1 VSVRVA
7 TRPGG
12 RRLGGTEGNEH
23 LTSLTA
29 VVLTALLLAEGVTI
43 LRMGDLRTEH
53 MFIGLVLIGPVLLKL
68 ASTGY
73 RFVRYYGGARTY
85 REKGPPLLPLRVLA
99 PVLVF
104 TTVVVFAS
112 GVGLLA
118 AGDHNDTLMLLH
130 KAGFI
135 GWSVCFGVH
144 FLAHLP
150 RMMRSVAT
158 GWTAARAERAPGSGW
173 RGALLAASVC
183 GGFVLAFALLSRIEA
198 WHGHHGHD
206 DG

>member
-1 VSVRVA
+1 VSVRIA
-7 TRPGG
+7 TRPRG
-12 RRLGGTEGNEH
+12 RLGGTDGNQH

-29 VVLTALLLAEGVTI
+29 AVLTVLLLAEGVTI
-43 LRMGDLRTEH
+43 LWLVNLRAEH

-73 RFVRYYGGARTY
+73 RFVRYYGGARAY
-85 REKGPPLLPLRVLA
+85 REKGPPALPLRVLA
-99 PVLVF
+99 PALVF

-118 AGDHNDTLMLLH
+118 AGHRSDILMTFH

-135 GWSVCFGVH
+135 GWSICFGVH

-150 RMMRSVAT
+150 RMLRSL
-158 GWTAARAERAPGSGW
+158 AEG
-173 RGALLAASVC
+173 
-183 GGFVLAFALLSRIEA
+183 
-198 WHGHHGHD
+198 
-206 DG
+206 

>member
-1 VSVRVA
+1 VSVRIA
-7 TRPGG
+7 TRPRG
-12 RRLGGTEGNEH
+12 RLGGTDGNQH

-29 VVLTALLLAEGVTI
+29 CVLTVLLLAEGVTI
-43 LRMGDLRTEH
+43 LWLGDLRAEH

-85 REKGPPLLPLRVLA
+85 REKGPPALPLRVLA
-99 PVLVF
+99 PALVF

-118 AGDHNDTLMLLH
+118 AGHRSDILMTLH

-135 GWSVCFGVH
+135 GWSICFGVH

-150 RMMRSVAT
+150 RMLRSLAES
-158 GWTAARAERAPGSGW
+158 WTAVRADRTPGAGL
-173 RGALLAASVC
+173 RGALLAASLC
-183 GGFVLAFALLSRIEA
+183 GGFTLAFALITQIGA
-198 WHGHHGHD
+198 WHGH
-206 DG
+206 DGG

>member
-1 VSVRVA
+1 MLSV
-7 TRPGG
+7 
-12 RRLGGTEGNEH
+12 
-23 LTSLTA
+23 
-29 VVLTALLLAEGVTI
+29 LLLAEGVTI
-43 LRMGDLRTEH
+43 LWLGDLRAEH

-73 RFVRYYGGARTY
+73 RFVRYYSGAR
-85 REKGPPLLPLRVLA
+85 RIARRARRPLPLRVLA
-99 PVLVF
+99 PALVF

-118 AGDHNDTLMLLH
+118 AGHRSDTLMTLH
-130 KAGFI
+130 KAGFV

-150 RMMRSVAT
+150 RMLRSVGE
-158 GWTAARAERAPGSGW
+158 GWTAARADRTPGSGL
-173 RGALLAASVC
+173 RGALLAASLC

-198 WHGHHGHD
+198 WHGH
-206 DG
+206 DGV

>member
-1 VSVRVA
+1 VSVRIA
-7 TRPGG
+7 TRPRG
-12 RRLGGTEGNEH
+12 RLGGTDGNQH

-29 VVLTALLLAEGVTI
+29 AVLTVLLLAEGVTI
-43 LRMGDLRTEH
+43 LWLGNLRAEH

-73 RFVRYYGGARTY
+73 RFVRYYGGARAY
-85 REKGPPLLPLRVLA
+85 REKGPPALPLRVLA
-99 PVLVF
+99 PALVF

-118 AGDHNDTLMLLH
+118 AGHRSDILMTFH

-135 GWSVCFGVH
+135 GWSICFGVH

-150 RMMRSVAT
+150 RMLRSLAE
-158 GWTAARAERAPGSGW
+158 GWTAARADRTPGSGL
-173 RGALLAASVC
+173 RGALLAASLC
-183 GGFVLAFALLSRIEA
+183 GGFVLAFTLLTQIGA
-198 WHGHHGHD
+198 WHGY
-206 DG
+206 DGG

>member
-1 VSVRVA
+1 MSVRIA
-7 TRPGG
+7 TRPRG
-12 RRLGGTEGNEH
+12 RLGGTDGNQH

-29 VVLTALLLAEGVTI
+29 AVLTVLLLAEGVTI
-43 LRMGDLRTEH
+43 LWLGNLRAEH

-85 REKGPPLLPLRVLA
+85 REKGPPALPLRVLA
-99 PVLVF
+99 PALVF

-118 AGDHNDTLMLLH
+118 AGRRSDILMTFH

-135 GWSVCFGVH
+135 GWSICFGVH

-150 RMMRSVAT
+150 RVLRSLAE
-158 GWTAARAERAPGSGW
+158 GWTAARADRTPGSGL
-173 RGALLAASVC
+173 RGALLAASLC
-183 GGFVLAFALLSRIEA
+183 GGFVLAFALLTQIGA
-198 WHGHHGHD
+198 WHGY
-206 DG
+206 DGG